1 MEKVKR
7 CSPALLAPKAR
18 FTYDLFAICQAN
30 QIGTGASVAAFRII
44 EPSWA
49 RHLHCT
55 TPALPLEEHRDVPPE
70 GHRDDVA
77 GGARERTIC
86 LRFAKQI
93 ESGAS
98 VWLRPAC
105 PPRGSRKCTGI
116 IYFAKAGSAEP
127 RPVARGCGGLSA
139 TRFARFAMQIESSPK
154 QPTAA

>member
-55 TPALPLEEHRDVPPE
+55 TPAL
-70 GHRDDVA
+70 A
-77 GGARERTIC
+77 CGARERTIC

-105 PPRGSRKCTGI
+105 PPEGVPKVHRDNILRESR
-116 IYFAKAGSAEP
+116 
-127 RPVARGCGGLSA
+127 LS
-139 TRFARFAMQIESSPK
+139 
-154 QPTAA
+154 